1 MLEQEV
7 AALIEKLGVKVIR
20 GPYFNATLWGRSG
33 KCVWAVK
40 TVLTAAQLAKF
51 GIDPTNKPD
60 SQRTLRFTGDVQE
73 GVVNNFRHISTS
85 ERKRVAPK
93 RRVRAAS

>member
-7 AALIEKLGVKVIR
+7 AAQIEKLGVKIIR
-20 GPYFNATLWGRSG
+20 GPYFNATLWGRSE
-33 KCVWAVK
+33 KCVWTVK
-40 TVLTAAQLAKF
+40 AVLTAAQLANF
-51 GIDPTNKPD
+51 GIDPTNKPN

-73 GVVNNFRHISTS
+73 GVLKNFRHISSS